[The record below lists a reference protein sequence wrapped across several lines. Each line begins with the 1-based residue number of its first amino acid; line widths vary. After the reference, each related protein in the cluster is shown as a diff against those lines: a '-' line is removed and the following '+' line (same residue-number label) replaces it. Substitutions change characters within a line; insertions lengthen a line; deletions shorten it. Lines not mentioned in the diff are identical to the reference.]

1 MNGVRMVG
9 LPEFRGPLQ
18 FFKKRGTIRR
28 RIRAALQEGESLM
41 FRVPGVINTAVLNV
55 LGGSDRPFG
64 VEVLGDPRSALGTM
78 RHSLRRLFQWY
89 YARDMRRRC
98 QQAFASA
105 YVTRYVLQNMYPPD
119 SRRFSTSYSDVQVR
133 ESDLL
138 DHPREDFPQGPRY
151 RLIMVGTLSQM
162 YKGHDVLLKALARL
176 PKQLDYELAIVGSG
190 TFRPSIEKLAADLGL
205 GHRVVFLGEI
215 AAGDA
220 VRTEL
225 DKADLFLMPSRSEGL
240 PRALIEAMARGLP
253 CIGSNIGG
261 IPELLPQ
268 DADGKPLH
276 SWRTLILPYLEQKEL
291 YDQIDL
297 SKPWDDPTNE
307 AARNAKVATYVCP
320 SGIWNKPHT
329 SYFAV
334 VAHGGC
340 FKPTEPTPLAA
351 ITDKAS
357 ETLMVIEVPEKYA
370 VHWMSPHDATEELI
384 LERQSD
390 TKFAHPNGSMAAFVD
405 GHTAF
410 LTKNTPAHILRAL
423 ISISGNEEVG
433 DY

>member
-162 YKGHDVLLKALARL
+162 YKGHDVLLKACAFAKAARL
-176 PKQLDYELAIVGSG
+176 
-190 TFRPSIEKLAADLGL
+190 
-205 GHRVVFLGEI
+205 
-215 AAGDA
+215 
-220 VRTEL
+220 
-225 DKADLFLMPSRSEGL
+225 
-240 PRALIEAMARGLP
+240 
-253 CIGSNIGG
+253 
-261 IPELLPQ
+261 
-268 DADGKPLH
+268 
-276 SWRTLILPYLEQKEL
+276 
-291 YDQIDL
+291 
-297 SKPWDDPTNE
+297 
-307 AARNAKVATYVCP
+307 
-320 SGIWNKPHT
+320 
-329 SYFAV
+329 
-334 VAHGGC
+334 
-340 FKPTEPTPLAA
+340 
-351 ITDKAS
+351 
-357 ETLMVIEVPEKYA
+357 
-370 VHWMSPHDATEELI
+370 
-384 LERQSD
+384 
-390 TKFAHPNGSMAAFVD
+390 
-405 GHTAF
+405 
-410 LTKNTPAHILRAL
+410 
-423 ISISGNEEVG
+423 
-433 DY
+433 